1 MTTEIQEHVLP
12 FDAHTLIE
20 ICRENDVTM
29 VGLVGSMARD
39 EADAKSDI
47 DLVVRFAKPR
57 SLIGVIA
64 LEQQLATALGRDVD
78 LLTEASL
85 SPYLRERMLSDIQ
98 VLYEATELGDESLRC
113 P

>member
-1 MTTEIQEHVLP
+1 MPTANQERVLP
-12 FDAHTLIE
+12 FDTHALIE

-29 VGLVGSMARD
+29 VGLVGSMARG
-39 EADAKSDI
+39 EADAESDI

-64 LEQQLATALGRDVD
+64 LEQRLEAALGRDVD

-85 SPYLRERMLSDIQ
+85 SPYLRERMLRDLQ
-98 VLYEATELGDESLRC
+98 VLYEATELGDKDPRC